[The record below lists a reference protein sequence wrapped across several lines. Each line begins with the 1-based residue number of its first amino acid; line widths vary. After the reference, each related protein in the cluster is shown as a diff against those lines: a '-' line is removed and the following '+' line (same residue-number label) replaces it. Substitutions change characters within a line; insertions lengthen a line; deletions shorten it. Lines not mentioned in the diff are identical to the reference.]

1 MCRPK
6 LRPAAMC
13 RFKLRPCENKAFTL
27 ALRNGREQ
35 MLLPFKQSTA
45 MCRLKFRPAAMCR
58 LKFRPCENKVLTL
71 AFHNGREQMI
81 IIFITLYSVLF
92 TCLHFFVAYHQIHES
107 AVRLLAV
114 RLPLRL
120 KIGIVH
126 RCGDSSDRRFVFLPV
141 FAV

>member
-1 MCRPK
+1 MCRLK
-6 LRPAAMC
+6 
-13 RFKLRPCENKAFTL
+13 FRPCENKAFTL

-45 MCRLKFRPAAMCR
+45 MCRLK
-58 LKFRPCENKVLTL
+58 LRPCENKVLTL
-71 AFHNGREQMI
+71 ALRNGREQMI